1 MGYDAEVYTATES
14 QREVELYIVVTNPS
28 AGGALRPFTLVINTD
43 HGTASNSFLIIFYC
57 NTFLINSNE
66 DYTAV
71 SGETIQFNVGDTVK
85 THTITIK
92 QDMMCEDNSTEFF
105 YSSLSLDSS
114 EYHQIRL
121 SQAQVSVNINDSE
134 ESECSKLLCMISYV

>member
-1 MGYDAEVYTATES
+1 M
-14 QREVELYIVVTNPS
+14 
-28 AGGALRPFTLVINTD
+28 ALQVI
-43 HGTASNSFLIIFYC
+43 AFYC
-57 NTFLINSNE
+57 STFLINSSGANE
-66 DYTAV
+66 DYIAV
-71 SGETIQFNVGDTVK
+71 SGETIQFTMK

-134 ESECSKLLCMISYV
+134 ESECSKLLCMIS

>member
-1 MGYDAEVYTATES
+1 M
-14 QREVELYIVVTNPS
+14 
-28 AGGALRPFTLVINTD
+28 
-43 HGTASNSFLIIFYC
+43 
-57 NTFLINSNE
+57 INSSGANE
-66 DYTAV
+66 DYTTV
-71 SGETIQFNVGDTVK
+71 SGETIQFNVGDTMK

-134 ESECSKLLCMISYV
+134 ESECSKLLCMIS

>member
-1 MGYDAEVYTATES
+1 M
-14 QREVELYIVVTNPS
+14 
-28 AGGALRPFTLVINTD
+28 
-43 HGTASNSFLIIFYC
+43 
-57 NTFLINSNE
+57 INSSGANE
-66 DYTAV
+66 DYIAV
-71 SGETIQFNVGDTVK
+71 SGETIQFNVGDIMK

-134 ESECSKLLCMISYV
+134 ESECLCMISYV